1 MKKVISLILSF
12 VILVSCN
19 VGLELNAFAGDFDTI
34 YSAKEYTIGN
44 SISGNLQKDNK
55 YNFIKFTLNESGKLA
70 IDVQSENILQ
80 IQLYQENNL
89 DNYIY
94 WNNVSYSINLGK
106 YCKGASVNLIAGT
119 YYFKMVNDCSGE
131 NEYYINTS
139 FRPLNETFS
148 KSIYTLDNNVLNRA
162 QPIKL
167 ATQYNG
173 MFAVNDKTD
182 FYKITVPKGEYV
194 FNFTSYGK
202 GMDTILYTPEEKS
215 VLNDYTKINLNKNY
229 YELSKTVSLE
239 NGTYYLKLYDYSGSS
254 NYTFSVTAL
263 HHHNYNY
270 SYTVKPTNSSNGYDV
285 YSCSCGAKYTT
296 NVKSPKPLGA
306 VKIKSVKSQSKKHQ
320 IKVIWNTKSG
330 ASGYQIYYSKN
341 KNFKKLA
348 AKKTVKGG
356 KAKSYVGKNFTK
368 GKKYYVKVRAYKNV
382 NGKKVYGKWSNVKSV
397 KCK

>member
-70 IDVQSENILQ
+70 IDVQSENLLQ

-94 WNNVSYSINLGK
+94 WNNVSYSSNLGK

-119 YYFKMVNDCSGE
+119 YYFKMVNDCGE
-131 NEYYINTS
+131 NNGYYINTS
-139 FRPLNETFS
+139 FKVLNETFG
-148 KSIYTLDNNVLNRA
+148 KSVYSSDNNAFDRA
-162 QPIKL
+162 EVIEL
-167 ATQYNG
+167 AVQYNG
-173 MFAVNDKTD
+173 VFALNDKTD
-182 FYKITVPKGEYV
+182 FYKFTVPKGEYV
-194 FNFTSYGK
+194 FDFTSYDK
-202 GMDTILYTPEEKS
+202 GIDSFLYTPEEKN
-215 VLNDYTKINLNKNY
+215 VFNDYTKINLNKNC
-229 YELSKTVSLE
+229 YETSKTVALE
-239 NGTYYLKLYDYSGSS
+239 SGTYYLKLYDYSGSS
-254 NYTFSVTAL
+254 NYTFSITAL

-270 SYTVKPTNSSNGYDV
+270 SYTVKPTTSSNGYDV

-296 NVKSPKPLGA
+296 NVKSPKPLGV

-330 ASGYQIYYSKN
+330 ASGYQIYYSRN

-356 KAKSYVGKNFTK
+356 KTKSYVGKNFTK

-382 NGKKVYGKWSNVKSV
+382 NGKKVYGKWSSVKSV

>member
-1 MKKVISLILSF
+1 MKRAISIILSI
-12 VILVSCN
+12 VILLSCN
-19 VGLELNAFAGDFDTI
+19 IGIELNAFAGDFDTI

-70 IDVQSENILQ
+70 IDVKSKNL
-80 IQLYQENNL
+80 IQFHLYQENNL
-89 DNYIY
+89 DYYIY
-94 WNNVSYSINLGK
+94 WNNVSYNSNLGE
-106 YCKGASVNLIAGT
+106 YCKNASVNLIAGT
-119 YYFKMVNDCSGE
+119 YYFKMVNDCSDD

-148 KSIYTLDNNVLNRA
+148 KSIYTLDNNVLDRA
-162 QPIKL
+162 RSIEL
-167 ATQYNG
+167 ATQYSG

-215 VLNDYTKINLNKNY
+215 VLNDYIKINLNKNY

-254 NYTFSVTAL
+254 NYTFSITAL

-270 SYTVKPTNSSNGYDV
+270 SYTVKPTTSSNGYDV

-296 NVKSPKPLGA
+296 NIKSPKPLGA

-320 IKVIWNTKSG
+320 IKVMWNTKSG
-330 ASGYQIYYSKN
+330 ASGYQIYYSRN

-356 KAKSYVGKNFTK
+356 KTKSYVGKNFTK

-382 NGKKVYGKWSNVKSV
+382 NGKKVYGKWSSVKSV